1 PSYRQYS
8 ASGSDTGRID
18 TVVMGVS
25 SLLFSLSFF
34 SSGDGEDGGGVAG
47 ARAVGAAQ
55 PPVDGAHGAA
65 DHLRDLAGGQPRL
78 AQRREPRDGH
88 LSGRGLL
95 RGGGLLAGP
104 LLGGARGVGALAAV
118 CVVGRVVVLLR
129 LGGGDSGVDRV
140 DDVLPVPVRRREDV
154 QLAVLP
160 EDLAVEDAAGL
171 RVGDVLA
178 AQLSVPDVAR
188 VVVAD
193 LQPEEAL
200 QHVAVDVDAVP
211 VALAPLFAADPDD
224 LLRG

>member
-1 PSYRQYS
+1 RRS
-8 ASGSDTGRID
+8 SD
-18 TVVMGVS
+18 
-25 SLLFSLSFF
+25 L
-34 SSGDGEDGGGVAG
+34 
-47 ARAVGAAQ
+47 
-55 PPVDGAHGAA
+55 
-65 DHLRDLAGGQPRL
+65 
-78 AQRREPRDGH
+78 
-88 LSGRGLL
+88 
-95 RGGGLLAGP
+95 
-104 LLGGARGVGALAAV
+104 LLGGARGVAALAAV
-118 CVVGRVVVLLR
+118 RVVGRVVVLLR

-160 EDLAVEDAAGL
+160 KNLAVEDAAGL

-193 LQPEEAL
+193 LQPGGAL

-224 LLRG
+224 LLCGVGAHRCAPLSLELIVPAWERVVNTAGTKFSSRIRPAPCWGGRRVGGPRLPLARSPVAVAEPGRARPGQIQHRPRSEEHT